1 MRSEVADIPASIL
14 LDRQRCET
22 LDRCRDLGRRLAARI
37 GGETKHGIRQRSHL
51 PPNSVAVAT
60 GGMEL
65 SAHVHEEDERI
76 LQHGVSGFE
85 LFDERGLLV
94 DGRHDSRDF
103 TIDLRAHAAA
113 GNLPRPAQV
122 GCSAAQTLDR
132 PDKGIVVA
140 K

>member
-1 MRSEVADIPASIL
+1 MPDVYISRAGVDSTE
-14 LDRQRCET
+14 LDEKFTQT
-22 LDRCRDLGRRLAARI
+22 
-37 GGETKHGIRQRSHL
+37 
-51 PPNSVAVAT
+51 
-60 GGMEL
+60 EL
-65 SAHVHEEDERI
+65 SALKDQLIRVEQAAKIKDERI

-94 DGRHDSRDF
+94 DGRHDSRGF

-122 GCSAAQTLDR
+122 GCSTAQILDR